1 VARKT
6 LKDSG
11 YILEMEF
18 ALECMRRGAQVSQ
31 PIGDNAHYD
40 LIVEVANTLYKV
52 QIKSASIDK
61 EDQNKYWIN
70 TTRKVPQVSGAS
82 SKSIPYT
89 KEEIDIIVG
98 FAKDKW
104 YFFSDVEN
112 MPSMAT
118 VYPSSSKDSYKW
130 NAYEGLWSEM
140 GLDA

>member
-1 VARKT
+1 MARKT
-6 LKDSG
+6 LKNTG

-40 LIVEVANTLYKV
+40 LIVEVSNTLYKV

-61 EDQNKYWIN
+61 KDVSRYWIN
-70 TTRKVPQVSGAS
+70 TTRKVPQVTGAS
-82 SKSIPYT
+82 SKSIPYR
-89 KEEIDIIVG
+89 KEDIDIIVG
-98 FAKDKW
+98 FAKGKW

-112 MPSMAT
+112 LPGMAS
-118 VYPSSSKDSYKW
+118 VYPDSPKESYKW
-130 NAYEGLWSEM
+130 NTYEGDWFRI